1 MRTTFQNYEYLETVT
16 DKTYKTV
23 RAYSPR
29 GGFVG
34 FVGCSTHT
42 FPKWENVPEAELD
55 ARIAAQI
62 ASEEFWDGYHFAAFD
77 SLPGRED
84 LDRAATWNEC
94 LYRLK
99 RRVSS

>member
-1 MRTTFQNYEYLETVT
+1 MEIPGQAPRDSHRQNLQNCASVQSE
-16 DKTYKTV
+16 
-23 RAYSPR
+23 

-42 FPKWENVPEAELD
+42 FPKWKNVPEAELD